1 MVIPPLVVTYRASVS
16 GGATECA
23 GSCSQGT
30 LGRAGDRAASA
41 VGSEAHNGVRWVGG
55 HVERTRV
62 GEGEIVGEQ
71 HLHAWP
77 QRSGAPV
84 GVDRDGDELLDLA
97 RELVHDHRPNP

>member
-1 MVIPPLVVTYRASVS
+1 
-16 GGATECA
+16 
-23 GSCSQGT
+23 
-30 LGRAGDRAASA
+30 
-41 VGSEAHNGVRWVGG
+41 VGG

-71 HLHAWP
+71 HLHGWP